1 LLLDDELPG
10 LSYLKI
16 LCEQI
21 PELDVVKAFDSPEVF
36 MRDIPQL
43 DFDLCILD
51 IEMPGINGLEI
62 AALLRGKAVIFTTA
76 YSEYAA
82 EAFDLNAV
90 DYVRKPVQKERLHQ
104 AISKA
109 IAKATAAPT
118 IKPEKSYIQVN
129 TDKGKALLYFDKI
142 AYVGTSTTDS
152 RDKLFHLT
160 DGNEWVVKNISYN
173 KLTKLL
179 PENDFCR
186 INKQELLALDLV
198 EAFSFGEIILKIK
211 DLRNKSVKLTLS
223 ESYRN
228 EFLQKI
234 RI

>member
-51 IEMPGINGLEI
+51 I